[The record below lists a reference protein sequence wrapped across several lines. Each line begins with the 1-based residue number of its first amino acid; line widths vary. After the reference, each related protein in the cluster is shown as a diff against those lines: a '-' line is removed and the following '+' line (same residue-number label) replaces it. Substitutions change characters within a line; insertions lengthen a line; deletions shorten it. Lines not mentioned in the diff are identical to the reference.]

1 MFYICRCYNIT
12 NTTMTLYGLADCNN
26 FFVSCE
32 RVFRPELNG
41 KPVVVLSNN
50 DGCVISRSNEAKSLG
65 IKMGVPLFQIRKEIE
80 KYDITVFSSNYVLY
94 GDMSRRVMSLLS
106 CYTPKLDQYS
116 IDEAFIDFSDMG
128 DTQYLQNYG
137 QQIVSTIKKGTGIP
151 ISLGIAPTR
160 TLAKVASKFAKKY
173 KGYHGC
179 CIIDTDEKRQKAIE
193 LFEVGDVFGI
203 GRKMNEHLSKY
214 GIRTAADF
222 TRLDG
227 EWVRSAF
234 SITGYRTWR
243 ELRGE
248 ACISLD
254 ELPAKKSICVSR
266 SFADEGITDKQKLE
280 EAVAN
285 FASDC
290 ARKLREQKS
299 LCRQMTVFAFT
310 SRFRTDL
317 PQDFINHNIRLG
329 ISTNDSSEIIKAA
342 IDGLRANYRDG
353 NFAYKK
359 AGVILWDIVQANA
372 VQYNLFD
379 TRNRSKLS
387 ALQQT
392 IDDINRNNGQGTVR
406 NAIQGSDRLN
416 IKREHLSPQ
425 YTTDWND
432 IMVVKG

>member
-1 MFYICRCYNIT
+1 MPLF
-12 NTTMTLYGLADCNN
+12 GLADCNN

-32 RVFRPELNG
+32 RVFRPDLNG
-41 KPVVVLSNN
+41 KPVLVLSSN
-50 DGCVISRSNEAKSLG
+50 DGCVISRSNEAKALG
-65 IKMGVPLFQIRKEIE
+65 IKMGVPLFQIRKEVE
-80 KYDITVFSSNYVLY
+80 KYGIALFSSNYVLY

-116 IDEAFIDFSDMG
+116 IDESFLDFSDMG
-128 DTQYLQNYG
+128 DIEYLRRYG
-137 QQIVSTIKKGTGIP
+137 QEIVKTVAKGTGIP

-179 CIIDTDEKRQKAIE
+179 CIIDNDEKRQKALE

-203 GRKMNEHLSKY
+203 GRKMKEKLTKF

-227 EWVRSAF
+227 EWVKSAF

-243 ELRGE
+243 ELQGE

-266 SFADEGITDKQKLE
+266 SFAGEGISDKHKLE

-285 FASDC
+285 FASEC

-299 LCRQMTVFAFT
+299 VCRQMTVFAFT

-317 PQDFINHNIRLG
+317 PQDFINNNINLEIG
-329 ISTNDSSEIIKAA
+329 TNDSSEIIKSS
-342 IDGLRANYRDG
+342 IDGLRACYRTGD
-353 NFAYKK
+353 FAYKK
-359 AGVILWDIVQANA
+359 AGVILWDIVSANA
-372 VQYNLFD
+372 VQGNLFD
-379 TRNRSKLS
+379 KRDRSKIS
-387 ALQQT
+387 TLQNV
-392 IDDINRNNGQGTVR
+392 IDDINRRDGKGTVR
-406 NAIQGSDRLN
+406 NAVQGDNHLS
-416 IKREHLSPQ
+416 IKREHLSPL
-425 YTTDWND
+425 YTTDINE
-432 IMVVKG
+432 ILVVKG

>member
-1 MFYICRCYNIT
+1 MPLF
-12 NTTMTLYGLADCNN
+12 GLADCNN

-32 RVFRPELNG
+32 RVFRPDLNG
-41 KPVVVLSNN
+41 KPVVVLSSN
-50 DGCVISRSNEAKSLG
+50 DGCVISRSNEAKALG
-65 IKMGVPLFQIRKEIE
+65 IKMGVPLFQIRKEVE
-80 KYDITVFSSNYVLY
+80 KYGIALFSSNYVLY

-116 IDEAFIDFSDMG
+116 IDESFLDFSDMG
-128 DTQYLQNYG
+128 DTEYLRRYG
-137 QQIVSTIKKGTGIP
+137 QEIVKAVAKGTGIP

-179 CIIDTDEKRQKAIE
+179 CIIDNDEKRQKALD

-203 GRKMNEHLSKY
+203 GRKMKEKLTKY

-227 EWVRSAF
+227 EWVKSAF

-243 ELRGE
+243 ELQGK

-266 SFADEGITDKQKLE
+266 SFAGEGISDKHKLE

-285 FASDC
+285 FASEC
-290 ARKLREQKS
+290 ARKLREQNTI
-299 LCRQMTVFAFT
+299 CRQMTIFAFT

-317 PQDFINHNIRLG
+317 PQDFINNNITLEIG
-329 ISTNDSSEIIKAA
+329 TNDSSEIIKSA
-342 IDGLRANYRDG
+342 IDGLRACYRTGD
-353 NFAYKK
+353 FAYKK
-359 AGVILWDIVQANA
+359 AGVILWDIVSANA
-372 VQYNLFD
+372 VQGNLFD
-379 TRNRSKLS
+379 KRDRNKIST
-387 ALQQT
+387 LQNV
-392 IDDINRNNGQGTVR
+392 IDDINRRDGKGTVR
-406 NAIQGSDRLN
+406 NAIQGDSLLS
-416 IKREHLSPQ
+416 IKREHLSPL
-425 YTTDWND
+425 YTTDINE
-432 IMVVKG
+432 ILVVKG

>member
-1 MFYICRCYNIT
+1 MELF
-12 NTTMTLYGLADCNN
+12 GLADCNN

-32 RVFRPELNG
+32 RVFRPDLNG

-50 DGCVISRSNEAKSLG
+50 DGCVISRSNEAKNLG
-65 IKMGVPLFQIRKEIE
+65 IRMGVPLFQIKKEIE
-80 KYDITVFSSNYVLY
+80 KHKIAIFSSNYVLY

-116 IDEAFIDFSDMG
+116 IDEAFLDFSDMG
-128 DTQYLQNYG
+128 DTEHLHNYG
-137 QQIVSTIKKGTGIP
+137 QKIVKDVGKGTGIP

-179 CIIDTDEKRQKAIE
+179 CIIDTDEKRQKALE

-203 GRKMNEHLSKY
+203 GRKMKEHLSKY

-222 TRLDG
+222 ARLDG
-227 EWVRSAF
+227 EWVRSVF
-234 SITGYRTWR
+234 SVTGHRTWR
-243 ELRGE
+243 ELHGE
-248 ACISLD
+248 ACITLD

-266 SFADEGITDKQKLE
+266 SFAGEGIADRTKLE

-290 ARKLREQKS
+290 ARKLREQKTI
-299 LCRQMTVFAFT
+299 CRQMTVFAFT

-317 PQDFINHNIRLG
+317 PQDFINHNIRLDIG
-329 ISTNDSSEIIKAA
+329 TNDTSEIIKAA
-342 IDGLRANYRDG
+342 IEGLRDCYREG

-359 AGVILWDIVQANA
+359 AGVILWDISSDNA
-372 VQYNLFD
+372 VQGNLFD

-387 ALQQT
+387 ALQKT
-392 IDDINRNNGQGTVR
+392 IDNINRRDGIGTVR

-425 YTTDWND
+425 YTTDINE
-432 IMVVKG
+432 ILVLKS

>member
-1 MFYICRCYNIT
+1 MGSYYIYDKENAI
-12 NTTMTLYGLADCNN
+12 MELFGLADCNN

-32 RVFRPELNG
+32 RVFRPNLNG
-41 KPVVVLSNN
+41 KPVIVLSNN
-50 DGCVISRSNEAKSLG
+50 DGCVISRSNEAKALG
-65 IKMGVPLFQIRKEIE
+65 IKMGVPLFQIRNEIE
-80 KYDITVFSSNYVLY
+80 KYNIAIFSSNYVLY
-94 GDMSRRVMSLLS
+94 GDMSHRVMSLLS

-128 DTQYLQNYG
+128 DSKYMQKYG
-137 QQIVSTIKKGTGIP
+137 QEIVRTVGKGTGIP

-179 CIIDTDEKRQKAIE
+179 CIIDTEEKRQKALN

-203 GRKMNEHLSKY
+203 GRKMKEHLSKY

-222 TRLDG
+222 ARLDG
-227 EWVRSAF
+227 EWVRTAF

-243 ELRGE
+243 ELHGE

-290 ARKLREQKS
+290 ARKLREQNTI
-299 LCRQMTVFAFT
+299 CRQITVFAYT

-317 PQDFINHNIRLG
+317 PQDFININIRLEIG
-329 ISTNDSSEIIKAA
+329 TNDTSEIIKNA
-342 IDGLRANYRDG
+342 IEGLRANYSEG
-353 NFAYKK
+353 NYAYKK
-359 AGVILWDIVQANA
+359 AGVILWDISSANA
-372 VQYNLFD
+372 VQGNLFD

-392 IDDINRNNGQGTVR
+392 IDKINRRDGIGTVR

-425 YTTDWND
+425 YTTDINN
-432 IMVVKG
+432 ILVLKS

>member
-1 MFYICRCYNIT
+1 MGSYYIYDKENAI
-12 NTTMTLYGLADCNN
+12 MELFGLADCNN

-32 RVFRPELNG
+32 RVFRPDLNG
-41 KPVVVLSNN
+41 KPVIVLSNN
-50 DGCVISRSNEAKSLG
+50 DGCVISRSNEAKALG
-65 IKMGVPLFQIRKEIE
+65 IKMGVPLFQIRNEIE
-80 KYDITVFSSNYVLY
+80 KHNIAIFSSNYVLY
-94 GDMSRRVMSLLS
+94 GDMSHRVMSLLS

-128 DTQYLQNYG
+128 DSKYMQKYG
-137 QQIVSTIKKGTGIP
+137 QDIVKTVGKGTGIP

-179 CIIDTDEKRQKAIE
+179 CIIDTDEKRQKALE

-203 GRKMNEHLSKY
+203 GRKMKEHLTKY

-222 TRLDG
+222 ARLDG
-227 EWVRSAF
+227 EWVRTAF

-243 ELRGE
+243 ELHGE

-266 SFADEGITDKQKLE
+266 SFAGEGITDRNKLE

-290 ARKLREQKS
+290 ARKLREQNTICS
-299 LCRQMTVFAFT
+299 QMTVFAFT

-317 PQDFINHNIRLG
+317 PQDYINHNIRLDIG
-329 ISTNDSSEIIKAA
+329 TNDTSEIIKNA
-342 IDGLRANYRDG
+342 IESLRTCYRNG

-359 AGVILWDIVQANA
+359 AGVILWDISSANA
-372 VQYNLFD
+372 VQGNLFD
-379 TRNRSKLS
+379 THNRSKLA
-387 ALQQT
+387 ALQKT
-392 IDDINRNNGQGTVR
+392 IDDINHRNGIGTVR

-425 YTTDWND
+425 YTTEIND
-432 IMVVKG
+432 ILVLKS

>member
-1 MFYICRCYNIT
+1 MQLF
-12 NTTMTLYGLADCNN
+12 GLADCNN

-32 RVFRPELNG
+32 RVFRPDLNG
-41 KPVVVLSNN
+41 KPVIVLSNN

-65 IKMGVPLFQIRKEIE
+65 IKMGVPLFQSRNEIE
-80 KYDITVFSSNYVLY
+80 KHNIAVFSSNYVLY
-94 GDMSRRVMSLLS
+94 GDMSHRVMSLLS

-128 DTQYLQNYG
+128 DNKYLQKYG
-137 QQIVSTIKKGTGIP
+137 QEIVMTVGKGTGIP

-179 CIIDTDEKRQKAIE
+179 CIIDTEEKRKKALE

-203 GRKMNEHLSKY
+203 GRKMKEHLSKY

-222 TRLDG
+222 ARLDG
-227 EWVRSAF
+227 EWVRTAF

-243 ELRGE
+243 ELHGE

-290 ARKLREQKS
+290 ARKLREQNTI
-299 LCRQMTVFAFT
+299 CRQITVFAYT
-310 SRFRTDL
+310 SRFRSDL
-317 PQDFINHNIRLG
+317 PQDFININIRLDIG
-329 ISTNDSSEIIKAA
+329 TNDTSEIIKNA
-342 IDGLRANYRDG
+342 IEGLRANYREG

-359 AGVILWDIVQANA
+359 AGVILWDISSANA
-372 VQYNLFD
+372 VQGNLFD

-392 IDDINRNNGQGTVR
+392 IDKINRRDGIGTVR

-425 YTTDWND
+425 YTTDIND
-432 IMVVKG
+432 ILVLKS

>member
-1 MFYICRCYNIT
+1 MGSYYIYDKENAI
-12 NTTMTLYGLADCNN
+12 MELFGLADCNN

-32 RVFRPELNG
+32 RVFRPNLNG
-41 KPVVVLSNN
+41 KPVIVLSNN
-50 DGCVISRSNEAKSLG
+50 DGCVISRSNEAKALG
-65 IKMGVPLFQIRKEIE
+65 IKMGVPLFQIRNEIE
-80 KYDITVFSSNYVLY
+80 KYNIAIFSSNYVLY
-94 GDMSRRVMSLLS
+94 GDMSHRVMSLLS

-128 DTQYLQNYG
+128 DSKYMQKYG
-137 QQIVSTIKKGTGIP
+137 QEIVRTVCKGTGIP

-179 CIIDTDEKRQKAIE
+179 CIIDTEEKRQKALN

-203 GRKMNEHLSKY
+203 GRKMKEHLSKY

-222 TRLDG
+222 ARLDG
-227 EWVRSAF
+227 EWVRTAF

-243 ELRGE
+243 ELHGE

-290 ARKLREQKS
+290 ARKLREQNTI
-299 LCRQMTVFAFT
+299 CRQLTVFAYT

-317 PQDFINHNIRLG
+317 PQDFININIRLEIG
-329 ISTNDSSEIIKAA
+329 TNDTSEIIKNA
-342 IDGLRANYRDG
+342 IEGLRANYREG

-359 AGVILWDIVQANA
+359 AGVILWDISSANA
-372 VQYNLFD
+372 VQGNLFD

-392 IDDINRNNGQGTVR
+392 IDKINRRDGIGTVR

-425 YTTDWND
+425 YTTDIND
-432 IMVVKG
+432 ILVLKS

>member
-1 MFYICRCYNIT
+1 MELF
-12 NTTMTLYGLADCNN
+12 GLADCNN

-32 RVFRPELNG
+32 RVFRPDLNG
-41 KPVVVLSNN
+41 KPVIVLSNN

-65 IKMGVPLFQIRKEIE
+65 IKMGIPLFQIRKEIE
-80 KYDITVFSSNYVLY
+80 KYDISIFSSNYVLY

-116 IDEAFIDFSDMG
+116 IDEAFLDFSDMG
-128 DTQYLQNYG
+128 DTDQLHKYG
-137 QQIVSTIKKGTGIP
+137 QEIVKIVGKGTGIP

-179 CIIDTDEKRQKAIE
+179 CIIDTDEKRKKALE

-203 GRKMNEHLSKY
+203 GRKMKEHLSKY
-214 GIRTAADF
+214 GVRTAADF

-227 EWVRSAF
+227 EWVRSVF

-243 ELRGE
+243 ELHGE

-266 SFADEGITDKQKLE
+266 SFANEGITDRRQLE

-299 LCRQMTVFAFT
+299 LCQQMTVFAFT
-310 SRFRTDL
+310 SRFRTDQ
-317 PQDFINHNIRLG
+317 PQDFINHNIRLE
-329 ISTNDSSEIIKAA
+329 ISTNDSSEIIKRA
-342 IDGLRANYRDG
+342 IDGLRANYRNG

-359 AGVILWDIVQANA
+359 AGVILWDIISDSNVQG
-372 VQYNLFD
+372 NLFD
-379 TRNRSKLS
+379 TRDRSKIS
-387 ALQQT
+387 ALQHT
-392 IDDINRNNGQGTVR
+392 IDNINRRDGLGTVR
-406 NAIQGSDRLN
+406 NAIQGNDLRKN
-416 IKREHLSPQ
+416 IKREHLSRQ
-425 YTTDWND
+425 YTTNFDE
-432 IMVVKG
+432 IMTIKA

>member
-1 MFYICRCYNIT
+1 MQLF
-12 NTTMTLYGLADCNN
+12 GLADCNN

-32 RVFRPELNG
+32 RVFRPDLNG

-50 DGCVISRSNEAKSLG
+50 DGCVISRSNEAKALG
-65 IKMGVPLFQIRKEIE
+65 IAMGVPLYQIRNEIE
-80 KYDITVFSSNYVLY
+80 KHKISVFSSNYVLY

-128 DTQYLQNYG
+128 STDYLKRYG
-137 QQIVSTIKKGTGIP
+137 QDIVKTVGKGTGIP

-179 CIIDTDEKRQKAIE
+179 CIIDNDEKRQKALE

-203 GRKMNEHLSKY
+203 GRKMKEHLTRY
-214 GIRTAADF
+214 GVRTAADF

-227 EWVRSAF
+227 EWIRSVF

-254 ELPAKKSICVSR
+254 ELPARKSICVSR
-266 SFADEGITDKQKLE
+266 SFADEGITDRRQLE

-290 ARKLREQKS
+290 ARKLREQNTI
-299 LCRQMTVFAFT
+299 CRQMTVFAFT
-310 SRFRTDL
+310 SRFRTDV
-317 PQDFINHNIRLG
+317 PQDYINHNIRLDIG
-329 ISTNDSSEIIKAA
+329 TSDSSSIIKAA
-342 IDGLRANYRDG
+342 IEGLRSNYRDG

-359 AGVILWDIVQANA
+359 AGVILWDIHPANA
-372 VQYNLFD
+372 VQGNLFD
-379 TRNRSKLS
+379 KRDHSKLT
-387 ALQQT
+387 ALQQV
-392 IDDINRNNGQGTVR
+392 IDGINRRDGIGTVR
-406 NAIQGSDRLN
+406 NAIQGSDRHFKL
-416 IKREHLSPQ
+416 KREHLSHQ
-425 YTTDWND
+425 YTTDIDD
-432 IMVVKG
+432 ILVVKG

>member
-1 MFYICRCYNIT
+1 MGSYYIYDKENAI
-12 NTTMTLYGLADCNN
+12 MELFGLADCNN

-32 RVFRPELNG
+32 RVFRPNLNG
-41 KPVVVLSNN
+41 KPVIVLSSN
-50 DGCVISRSNEAKSLG
+50 DGCVISRSNEAKALG
-65 IKMGVPLFQIRKEIE
+65 IKMGVPLFQIRNEIE
-80 KYDITVFSSNYVLY
+80 KYNIAIFSSNYVLY
-94 GDMSRRVMSLLS
+94 GDMSHRVMSLLS

-128 DTQYLQNYG
+128 DSKYMQKYG
-137 QQIVSTIKKGTGIP
+137 QEIVRTVGKGTGIP

-179 CIIDTDEKRQKAIE
+179 CIIDTEEKRQKALD

-203 GRKMNEHLSKY
+203 GRKMKEHLSKY

-222 TRLDG
+222 ARLDG
-227 EWVRSAF
+227 EWVRTAF

-243 ELRGE
+243 ELHGE

-290 ARKLREQKS
+290 ARKLREQNTI
-299 LCRQMTVFAFT
+299 CRQITVFAYT

-317 PQDFINHNIRLG
+317 PQDFININIRLEIG
-329 ISTNDSSEIIKAA
+329 TNDTSEIIKNA
-342 IDGLRANYRDG
+342 IEGLRANYREG
-353 NFAYKK
+353 NYAYKK
-359 AGVILWDIVQANA
+359 AGVILWDISSANA
-372 VQYNLFD
+372 VQGNLFD
-379 TRNRSKLS
+379 KRNRSKLS

-392 IDDINRNNGQGTVR
+392 IDKINRRDGIGTVR

-425 YTTDWND
+425 YTTDIND
-432 IMVVKG
+432 ILVLKS

>member
-1 MFYICRCYNIT
+1 MGSYYIYDKENAI
-12 NTTMTLYGLADCNN
+12 MELFGLADCNN

-32 RVFRPELNG
+32 RVFRPNLNG
-41 KPVVVLSNN
+41 KPVIVLSNN
-50 DGCVISRSNEAKSLG
+50 DGCVISRSNEAKALG
-65 IKMGVPLFQIRKEIE
+65 IKMGVPLFQIRNEIE
-80 KYDITVFSSNYVLY
+80 KYNIAIFSSNYVLY
-94 GDMSRRVMSLLS
+94 GDMSHRVMSLLS

-128 DTQYLQNYG
+128 DSKYMQKYG
-137 QQIVSTIKKGTGIP
+137 QKIVRTVGKGTGIP

-179 CIIDTDEKRQKAIE
+179 CIIDTEEKRQKALD

-203 GRKMNEHLSKY
+203 GRKMKEHLSKY

-222 TRLDG
+222 ARLDG
-227 EWVRSAF
+227 EWVRTAF

-243 ELRGE
+243 ELHGE

-290 ARKLREQKS
+290 ARKLREQNTI
-299 LCRQMTVFAFT
+299 CRQLTVFAYT

-317 PQDFINHNIRLG
+317 PQDFINLNIRLEIG
-329 ISTNDSSEIIKAA
+329 TNDTSEIIKNA
-342 IDGLRANYRDG
+342 IEGLRANYREG
-353 NFAYKK
+353 NYAYKK
-359 AGVILWDIVQANA
+359 AGVILWDISSANA
-372 VQYNLFD
+372 VQGNLFD
-379 TRNRSKLS
+379 KRNRSKLS

-392 IDDINRNNGQGTVR
+392 IDKINRRDGIGTVR

-425 YTTDWND
+425 YTTDIND
-432 IMVVKG
+432 ILVLKS

>member
-1 MFYICRCYNIT
+1 MGSYYIYDKENAI
-12 NTTMTLYGLADCNN
+12 MELFGLADCNN

-32 RVFRPELNG
+32 RVFRPNLNR
-41 KPVVVLSNN
+41 KPVIVLSNN
-50 DGCVISRSNEAKSLG
+50 DGCVISRSNEAKALG
-65 IKMGVPLFQIRKEIE
+65 IKMGVPLFQIRNEIE
-80 KYDITVFSSNYVLY
+80 KYNIAIFSSNYVLY
-94 GDMSRRVMSLLS
+94 GDMSHRVMSLLS

-128 DTQYLQNYG
+128 DSKYMQKYG
-137 QQIVSTIKKGTGIP
+137 QEIVRTVVKGTGIP

-179 CIIDTDEKRQKAIE
+179 CIIDTEEKRQKALD

-203 GRKMNEHLSKY
+203 GRKMKEHLSKY

-222 TRLDG
+222 ARLDG
-227 EWVRSAF
+227 EWVRTAF

-243 ELRGE
+243 ELHGE

-290 ARKLREQKS
+290 ARKLREQNTI
-299 LCRQMTVFAFT
+299 CRQLTVFAYT

-317 PQDFINHNIRLG
+317 PQDFININIRLEIG
-329 ISTNDSSEIIKAA
+329 TNDTSEIIKNA
-342 IDGLRANYRDG
+342 IEGLRANYREG

-359 AGVILWDIVQANA
+359 AGVILWDISSANA
-372 VQYNLFD
+372 VQGNLFD
-379 TRNRSKLS
+379 KRNRSKLS

-392 IDDINRNNGQGTVR
+392 IDKINRRDGIGTVR

-425 YTTDWND
+425 YTTDIND
-432 IMVVKG
+432 ILVLKS

>member
-1 MFYICRCYNIT
+1 MPLF
-12 NTTMTLYGLADCNN
+12 GLADCNN

-32 RVFRPELNG
+32 RVFRPDLNG
-41 KPVVVLSNN
+41 KPVLVLSSN
-50 DGCVISRSNEAKSLG
+50 DGCVISRSNEAKALG
-65 IKMGVPLFQIRKEIE
+65 IKMGVPLFQIRKEVE
-80 KYDITVFSSNYVLY
+80 KYGIALFSSNYVLY

-116 IDEAFIDFSDMG
+116 IDESFLDFSDMG
-128 DTQYLQNYG
+128 DTEYLRRYG
-137 QQIVSTIKKGTGIP
+137 QEIVKTVAKGTGIP

-179 CIIDTDEKRQKAIE
+179 CIIDNDEKRQKALE

-203 GRKMNEHLSKY
+203 GRKMKEKLTKF

-227 EWVRSAF
+227 EWVKSAF

-243 ELRGE
+243 ELQGE

-266 SFADEGITDKQKLE
+266 SFAGEGISDKHKLE

-285 FASDC
+285 FASEC

-299 LCRQMTVFAFT
+299 ICRQMTVFAFT

-317 PQDFINHNIRLG
+317 PQDFINNNINLEIG
-329 ISTNDSSEIIKAA
+329 TNDSSEIIKSA
-342 IDGLRANYRDG
+342 IDGLRACYRTGD
-353 NFAYKK
+353 FAYKK
-359 AGVILWDIVQANA
+359 AGVILWDIISANA
-372 VQYNLFD
+372 VQGNLFD
-379 TRNRSKLS
+379 KRDRSKIS
-387 ALQQT
+387 TLQNV
-392 IDDINRNNGQGTVR
+392 IDDINRRDGKGTVR
-406 NAIQGSDRLN
+406 NAVQGDNHLS
-416 IKREHLSPQ
+416 IKREHLSPL
-425 YTTDWND
+425 YTTDINE
-432 IMVVKG
+432 ILVVKG

>member
-1 MFYICRCYNIT
+1 MELF
-12 NTTMTLYGLADCNN
+12 GLADCNN

-32 RVFRPELNG
+32 RVFRPNLNG
-41 KPVVVLSNN
+41 KPVIVLSNN
-50 DGCVISRSNEAKSLG
+50 DGCVISRSNEAKALG
-65 IKMGVPLFQIRKEIE
+65 IKMGVPLFQIRNEIE
-80 KYDITVFSSNYVLY
+80 KYNIAIFSSNYVLY
-94 GDMSRRVMSLLS
+94 GDMSHRVMSLLS

-128 DTQYLQNYG
+128 DSKYMQKYG
-137 QQIVSTIKKGTGIP
+137 QEIVRTVGKGTGIP

-179 CIIDTDEKRQKAIE
+179 CIIDTEEKRQKALD

-203 GRKMNEHLSKY
+203 GRKMKEHLSKY

-222 TRLDG
+222 ARLDG
-227 EWVRSAF
+227 EWVRTAF

-243 ELRGE
+243 ELHGE

-290 ARKLREQKS
+290 ARKLREQNTI
-299 LCRQMTVFAFT
+299 CRQLTVFAYT

-317 PQDFINHNIRLG
+317 PQDFININIRLEIG
-329 ISTNDSSEIIKAA
+329 TNDTSEIIKNA
-342 IDGLRANYRDG
+342 IEGLRANYREG

-359 AGVILWDIVQANA
+359 AGVILWDISSANA
-372 VQYNLFD
+372 VQGNLFD
-379 TRNRSKLS
+379 KRNRSKLS
-387 ALQQT
+387 A
-392 IDDINRNNGQGTVR
+392 
-406 NAIQGSDRLN
+406 
-416 IKREHLSPQ
+416 
-425 YTTDWND
+425 
-432 IMVVKG
+432 